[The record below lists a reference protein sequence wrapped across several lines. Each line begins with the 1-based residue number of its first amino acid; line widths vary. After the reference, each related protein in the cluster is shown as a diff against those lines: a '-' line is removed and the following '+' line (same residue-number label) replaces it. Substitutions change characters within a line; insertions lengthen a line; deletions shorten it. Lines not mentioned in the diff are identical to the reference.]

1 MKIKMS
7 IEKIEA
13 SIEVEDVGYNVYP
26 AWKKNDKGKRLCPIC
41 GAAAIARVGDSDSE
55 LTDTSEAL
63 YPTWCKSCHATL
75 YETRYERSFKVKRV
89 YHWPD
94 E

>member
-1 MKIKMS
+1 MKVKMK

-13 SIEVEDVGYNVYP
+13 SIEVEEMAYKVFP
-26 AWKKNDKGKRLCPIC
+26 AWKKNEKGKRLCPIC
-41 GAAAIARVGDSDSE
+41 GKAAIAKIWDSSDV
-55 LTDTSEAL
+55 LTETDEPL
-63 YPTWCKSCHATL
+63 YPTYCKACDATL

-89 YHWPD
+89 YYWPD